1 MVKAEK
7 VAQVVKVLKAVNVN
21 KMTKEKVVRGKAVWV
36 KRVRMKLVAVY
47 WWVWKVV
54 EM

>member
-1 MVKAEK
+1 M
-7 VAQVVKVLKAVNVN
+7 LKAVNVN
-21 KMTKEKVVRGKAVWV
+21 KMAKEKVVRRKAVWV

-54 EM
+54 EERGSSLLTEI